1 MSAVADKPVDREGL
15 PVTCTNLDALPV
27 YNEMLLVNM
36 AVRESALSQVQS
48 VLELDQGFILAH
60 CILGCM
66 WLSELIPATDPKVSG
81 HVKVA
86 KTALEGGTLTEREE
100 RHVQALLAYAEGQLP
115 SAIDHWAAILVNYP
129 RDLIAVRILFVSC
142 IMVGNFEKMRNVLA
156 GVLPRWDEDMPSYP
170 FILGFFCLRS

>member
-1 MSAVADKPVDREGL
+1 MSAVAEKPVDREGL

-66 WLSELIPATDPKVSG
+66 WLSELIPATDPKEPADCSTFPPVSG
-81 HVKVA
+81 HVKMA

-115 SAIDHWAAILVNYP
+115 TSIDHWAAILVNYP
-129 RDLIAVRILFVSC
+129 RD
-142 IMVGNFEKMRNVLA
+142 
-156 GVLPRWDEDMPSYP
+156 
-170 FILGFFCLRS
+170 